1 MQPRFPE
8 NPRVPWS
15 CLQAEQGLR
24 ANLGEVTPGSRRLQF
39 RTSTCDHRSMDTQ
52 DFEELIRLQRLLAM
66 AGAGS
71 RRHCEEFIT
80 TGRVTVDGET
90 VTELGAR
97 VNPESQVVRLDGERL
112 RIHRRS
118 YYMLNKPTGVLC
130 TNRDPQGRTR
140 VTDLF
145 PRSSERLFTVGRLD
159 ENSQGLLLVTNDGE
173 LAHRMAHPRF
183 QVEKT
188 YRVQVAGIPTW
199 EIVAQ
204 LEQGMYFS
212 EGRFAAK
219 SARLL
224 KSKGQSAVLEIV
236 LAEGQNREIRRLLAR
251 VGHKVQKLTRVGLG
265 SLRLGELPLGE
276 YRRLTPQEIQQL
288 QELSTRGGGSARKGR
303 KSRPGSGERKSRPKS
318 GPAGRRSESISSKG
332 ARVDRARPPQGGRK
346 KLSTSGAGQSVPGGP
361 VKKSRSS
368 TDRKTSA
375 AFREEV
381 LQRPGMPGGHPED
394 SIVQIEK
401 SLFGNRPRP
410 NNEDDDAGAGAG
422 RARQPRRTSR
432 GPGKKRKPG
441 PGRPGAR
448 EDDDLPEA

>member
-1 MQPRFPE
+1 
-8 NPRVPWS
+8 
-15 CLQAEQGLR
+15 
-24 ANLGEVTPGSRRLQF
+24 
-39 RTSTCDHRSMDTQ
+39 MDTQ
-52 DFEELIRLQRLLAM
+52 DTGELMRLQRLLAM

-80 TGRVTVDGET
+80 TGRVTVDGVT

-97 VNPESQVVRLDGERL
+97 VNPESQVIRLDGERL

-118 YYMLNKPTGVLC
+118 YYMMNKPTGVLC

-183 QVEKT
+183 EVEKT
-188 YRVQVAGIPTW
+188 YRVQVAGIPSR
-199 EIVAQ
+199 EIVEQ

-251 VGHKVQKLTRVGLG
+251 VGHKVQKLTRVGIG
-265 SLRLGELPLGE
+265 SLRLGDLPLGE

-288 QELSTRGGGSARKGR
+288 QEISTGGNKPSQRNRRSRPGTRDRGGRSREGLVGKRPKTISSKRRIPEHARTDESANTSTPKPR
-303 KSRPGSGERKSRPKS
+303 KSRSESGTPARKSELKLGRRKPGVPSETRLDRAEVKGGHHEESIAGIENTLFGKPPRRVDDDNDSDSRPGKSVESGLGSG
-318 GPAGRRSESISSKG
+318 
-332 ARVDRARPPQGGRK
+332 VRK
-346 KLSTSGAGQSVPGGP
+346 K
-361 VKKSRSS
+361 
-368 TDRKTSA
+368 
-375 AFREEV
+375 
-381 LQRPGMPGGHPED
+381 
-394 SIVQIEK
+394 
-401 SLFGNRPRP
+401 N
-410 NNEDDDAGAGAG
+410 
-422 RARQPRRTSR
+422 
-432 GPGKKRKPG
+432 RKPG
-441 PGRPGAR
+441 PDRSR
-448 EDDDLPEA
+448 RRVDDDLPEA